1 MNTMTVTTEH
11 PKFDAGGFS
20 TDALWLPSSF
30 GGATSKFL
38 SLVLISVAVCLVM
51 GVSSVHAAS
60 PFTIIGVPDIENETQ
75 DYPVM
80 LQSQVDWIVNNRASQ
95 NIAFVAQQG
104 DLTSLPTTDQFSTA
118 SNKLFQISSSAPG
131 LPWGV
136 LPGNHDFD
144 RVNYINA
151 FGPSKFAGQ
160 SWYGGAYNDSS
171 YQTFAA
177 GGRNYLMIDVEY
189 NPSVSV
195 LDWAQSV
202 ITANPGIPT
211 IINTHDYLNSTG
223 GRSSMGDLIFS
234 GALTGNPDGLVYG
247 NSQVFM
253 VLCGHNFS
261 SPWNQTSIDKAGQ
274 PVFENLADYQNTNS
288 GDGYLRLYQFDETN
302 SVIHVSTYSPYDA
315 TTPYLT
321 DSLNQFDISMD
332 FNARLGVVPEPTIL
346 CLLAVGG
353 VALLMHRRK
362 VVG

>member
-1 MNTMTVTTEH
+1 MTVTTEH
-11 PKFDAGGFS
+11 PKLDAGGFS

-30 GGATSKFL
+30 GGAKLKFL
-38 SLVLISVAVCLVM
+38 SLVLISVAVYLAM

-104 DLTSLPTTDQFSTA
+104 DLTSIPTTDQFSTA

-144 RVNYINA
+144 RANYINA
-151 FGPSKFAGQ
+151 FGPTKFAGQ
-160 SWYGGAYNDSS
+160 SWYGGAFNDSS

-211 IINTHDYLNSTG
+211 IINTHDYLAGSS
-223 GRSSMGDLIFS
+223 GRSTMGNLIFS
-234 GALTGNPDGLVYG
+234 GALTDNPDGLVYG

-253 VLCGHNFS
+253 VLCGHIFA

-332 FNARLGVVPEPTIL
+332 FNARLGIVPEPATV

-353 VALLMHRRK
+353 VALLMRRRK
-362 VVG
+362 VIG